1 MKQYLIAVFVL
12 MLSVFVVS
20 YAQNTA
26 TVSGTV
32 FAVSGGNLQSVT
44 VIACLLE
51 NDTCSDSRSSV
62 QAISGGSS
70 AKYQIAD
77 LEAGESYLMLAWKDV
92 NTSGEVDAGDELGVY
107 TQGAKPALV
116 GPPAAGI
123 DLRMAK
129 FNGDLDALLAQAE
142 NNVASTPTP
151 PAALPVTAAP
161 PPAPTPS
168 SSGLTIS
175 GRVQPRANSSLQ
187 GALVIAGV
195 FVKDQLDLKNAKAAR
210 VDASGA
216 FSINSLEKKRY
227 GLFAWRDLDGD
238 GLIGA
243 KDEFSVYTSSGRVA
257 LATPPLSGVTLQF
270 KAAGLT
276 DYDAMRDLFLPASTT
291 NPPPSS
297 SAAPASAALSYAIP
311 KNWQSTAG
319 GGYTAD
325 FGKDEFPSRQ
335 GRLDML
341 IFAPRAKAGGLA
353 AQTRAIWQL
362 ETKGTLDF
370 ENQKGAVFLRRTAS
384 GLNVGVTFGT
394 LGSQDNSANDDRF
407 RTLAYYSVLFV
418 VETGTQVTPIFFKF
432 TRAESSL
439 GFQFSNAVRE
449 ARPQMLE
456 FMRGV
461 KSVKPVTV
469 PPLYV
474 EKDFVGNWKETSGT
488 YRATDWY
495 NTSGFYSTSTYVQT
509 AFTLKLNFKSGGTGQ
524 YFAQLTTVNTG
535 AFNTQTEDEAMKW
548 RISGDQ
554 IIIDRPKS
562 GRKAIYQIFARGT
575 DAAGKPLF
583 LTDYLP
589 GNPNVADLD
598 ASPEDTWVVDK

>member
-1 MKQYLIAVFVL
+1 
-12 MLSVFVVS
+12 MLVMLTLGLLVTR
-20 YAQNTA
+20 AQTGTA

-32 FAVSGGNLQSVT
+32 FAVAGGDLQAVN

-51 NDTCSDSRSSV
+51 NDTCSDSRSVV
-62 QAISGGSS
+62 QAINGGPS
-70 AKYQIAD
+70 AKYQLSG

-92 NTSGEVDAGDELGVY
+92 NASGEVDEGDELGVY
-107 TQGAKPALV
+107 TRSGKPALV
-116 GPPAAGI
+116 APPAAGI
-123 DLRMAK
+123 DLRMTQ

-142 NNVASTPTP
+142 DNAAVTP
-151 PAALPVTAAP
+151 PVTVAP
-161 PPAPTPS
+161 PPAPAPS
-168 SSGLTIS
+168 SSGLTIA
-175 GRVQPRANSSLQ
+175 GRVQPKAGGSLQ

-195 FVKDQLDLKNAKAAR
+195 FVDDKLDLKNAKASR
-210 VDASGA
+210 VESNGA
-216 FSINSLEKKRY
+216 FSVANLEKKRY
-227 GLFAWRDLDGD
+227 GLFAWRDLDGNNAISD
-238 GLIGA
+238 
-243 KDEFSVYTSSGRVA
+243 KDEFGVYASSGRVA

-270 KAAGLT
+270 KVAGLK
-276 DYDAMRDLFLPASTT
+276 DYDAMRDLFLPTPAPTIVSNTA
-291 NPPPSS
+291 PSN
-297 SAAPASAALSYAIP
+297 SALTYTIL
-311 KNWQSTAG
+311 KNWQSVG
-319 GGYTAD
+319 GGNYVAD
-325 FGKDEFPSRQ
+325 FGKDDTIYRK
-335 GRLDML
+335 GRLDVAIM
-341 IFAPRAKAGGLA
+341 APRAKAGNLA
-353 AQTRAIWQL
+353 TQTRAIWQA

-370 ENQKGAVFLRRTAS
+370 EDRKGAVFLRRTAS

-394 LGSQDNSANDDRF
+394 VGSFDNSANDDSL
-407 RTLAYYSVLFV
+407 RTLGVYSVLFV
-418 VETGTQVTPIFFKF
+418 VETGTQVTPIFFKS
-432 TRAESSL
+432 TRAETSL
-439 GFQFSNAVRE
+439 GFQFSTAVRE
-449 ARPQMLE
+449 GRPQMLE
-456 FMRGV
+456 FMRSV
-461 KSVKPVTV
+461 KSIKPVTV

-474 EKDFVGNWKETSGT
+474 EKDFIGKWRETSGT

-495 NTSGFYSTSTYVQT
+495 NSSGFYSTSTYVQT

-589 GNPNVADLD
+589 GNPTVADLD